1 MCEAPKFARHL
12 KWACPNRKW
21 ACPSKN
27 GRGPVKREA
36 RGICR
41 ICHVVNPA
49 LDEGP
54 TLETLDF
61 TIRIGSTPTF
71 CTRKYTYLPERAEVS
86 VQRSYTE

>member
-1 MCEAPKFARHL
+1 MCEVPKFARHL

-49 LDEGP
+49 LEEPGVTENRHKITKITKDNEIFDL
-54 TLETLDF
+54 TK
-61 TIRIGSTPTF
+61 TPWI
-71 CTRKYTYLPERAEVS
+71 
-86 VQRSYTE
+86 